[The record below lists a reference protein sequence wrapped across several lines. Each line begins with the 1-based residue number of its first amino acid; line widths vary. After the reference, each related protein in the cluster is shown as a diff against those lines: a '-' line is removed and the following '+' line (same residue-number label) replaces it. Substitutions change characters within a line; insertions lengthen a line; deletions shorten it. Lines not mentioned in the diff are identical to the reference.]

1 MFLKRRKVDEWEVA
15 HILHDFLIENN
26 FKSNIYISYEIT
38 KKGIVTIKTNKPG
51 LLFGKQ
57 GVYIERI
64 RNEMK
69 EKANVKDVELY
80 RIRHFVMC
88 DINGD
93 VYIDY

>member
-1 MFLKRRKVDEWEVA
+1 MFFKKKKIDEREVGR
-15 HILHDFLIENN
+15 ILYDFLVEYQI
-26 FKSNIYISYEIT
+26 KSNMYITFEIS
-38 KKGIVTIKTNKPG
+38 KKGIVNIKTNKPG

-69 EKANVKDVELY
+69 EKANVKDVEIY
-80 RIRHFVMC
+80 KRHFVMC
-88 DINGD
+88 NINGD